1 MTVDPL
7 SPIIEAL
14 RRAEAFISGFEGDDS
29 QPGVDHLLAD
39 LRALIPLSEL
49 RSNDGG
55 EP

>member
-1 MTVDPL
+1 MTVNPL

-29 QPGVDHLLAD
+29 QDGVDQLLAE
-39 LRALIPLSEL
+39 LRALITLSEL
-49 RSNDGG
+49 QPSDGG